1 MENLQGVSPEDNEAD
16 DAMPQGQIAD
26 DVTLESKLVSRS
38 YLCFVF
44 NSVPSIS
51 DAISFIIWDH
61 LLAILLNFS
70 YLNII
75 TKFIQL

>member
-1 MENLQGVSPEDNEAD
+1 MNRQEMMENLQGVSPEDNEAD

-44 NSVPSIS
+44 
-51 DAISFIIWDH
+51 
-61 LLAILLNFS
+61 
-70 YLNII
+70 
-75 TKFIQL
+75 TKMNAPDTSAQQG